1 MPSRPV
7 ELVFSNSLNLYEI
20 VVLRAFAFL
29 VEFEN
34 SWLLFKPAVDGL
46 KLETFGNKTLTS
58 EIKLENMFAICL
70 PSIPPVIF
78 GYHADFP
85 GAITSVAR
93 TPACM
98 HDATGSLLWNYE
110 ACSMLVSVKNVCLGP
125 GMAKLGPDRS
135 LVSHGA
141 SSSKLRLVRCMLG
154 IRGSCGVTS
163 HQNGWS
169 SCAVS
174 GVSDPPEETWI
185 NMVEIV
191 RIISNSFILIYIYI
205 YIDFTSCMRESCKSR
220 VACSV

>member
-1 MPSRPV
+1 
-7 ELVFSNSLNLYEI
+7 
-20 VVLRAFAFL
+20 
-29 VEFEN
+29 
-34 SWLLFKPAVDGL
+34 
-46 KLETFGNKTLTS
+46 
-58 EIKLENMFAICL
+58 MFAICL

-205 YIDFTSCMRESCKSR
+205 LISHP
-220 VACSV
+220 ACERAANPVWLARYRSSLEQGLGASNMCTFCAPQELGE

>member
-58 EIKLENMFAICL
+58 EIKLENMFAVYSTRHLRISCGFSWGDNVCGPHTCL
-70 PSIPPVIF
+70 
-78 GYHADFP
+78 HA
-85 GAITSVAR
+85 R
-93 TPACM
+93 R
-98 HDATGSLLWNYE
+98 NRYE
-110 ACSMLVSVKNVCLGP
+110 GCSMLVSVKNVCLGP